1 MPSRSRR
8 SLLIATLSSAL
19 LATSLVA
26 APAFAA
32 DPVVV
37 VKPGDTLSEIAL
49 RHGTTVDALA
59 SLNDISNPNR
69 IYAGQRLVVKDAS
82 GDETAVSPS
91 NVAADVH
98 AVRPGEHLT
107 GIARHYGTTVAA
119 LVQLN
124 ALANPNRIYP
134 GQRLRLRE
142 TPAPAPAAPTPAAP
156 APAASAPPTAAPTE
170 QVHTVRA
177 GETLTGIARRYGT
190 SVAALA
196 RLNGIAN
203 PSFIRTGE
211 QIRVAGSAP
220 VGAAVAPSA
229 GSAMPASMR
238 DRVAARAAIGQMIV
252 REAARF
258 GVPSGFALAVAWQE
272 SGWQPGVVSSA
283 GAVGVMQL
291 VPATGDWVEATMLA
305 EPVDIWNTESN
316 IRAGVRL
323 LAHYLSRY
331 GGDRQLALAA
341 YYQGQRAAD
350 LHGVYAV
357 SRPYIASILSLEALF
372 ASW

>member
-1 MPSRSRR
+1 MASRSRR

-19 LATSLVA
+19 LATPLVA

-32 DPVVV
+32 DPIVVV
-37 VKPGDTLSEIAL
+37 APGDTLSEIAL

-69 IYAGQRLVVKDAS
+69 IYAGQRLVVKDAT
-82 GDETAVSPS
+82 GDETAVSPA
-91 NVAADVH
+91 NAADVH
-98 AVRPGEHLT
+98 TVQPGEHLT
-107 GIARHYGTTVAA
+107 GIARRYGTSVAA

-124 ALANPNRIYP
+124 AVANPNRIYP
-134 GQRLRLRE
+134 GQRLRLGE
-142 TPAPAPAAPTPAAP
+142 APTPVAPPPAAPTPAAS
-156 APAASAPPTAAPTE
+156 APAAAPVE
-170 QVHTVRA
+170 QVHTVRG

-190 SVAALA
+190 TVAALA

-203 PSFIRTGE
+203 PSFIRTGQ

-220 VGAAVAPSA
+220 AGAAAPPRA

-291 VPATGDWVEATMLA
+291 LPATGDWVEATMLA

-323 LAHYLSRY
+323 LAHYLGRY

-341 YYQGQRAAD
+341 YYQGQRATD